1 MVQARRNPLWEPMQM
16 ILSDYMAGR
25 SDNRE
30 PPDDAGLRDFIL
42 LITILVAF
50 LETAAHT
57 LTPLQ
62 PALTISFEQGIT
74 PLESGAAPSTARSN
88 LVGNRLPRQLQ

>member
-1 MVQARRNPLWEPMQM
+1 MQM
-16 ILSDYMAGR
+16 ILSDHMAGR

-42 LITILVAF
+42 LVTILVAF

-62 PALTISFEQGIT
+62 PALTITFEQGIT
-74 PLESGAAPSTARSN
+74 PLESGADQSTARSN
-88 LVGNRLPRQLQ
+88 QVGNRLPRQLQ